1 MGLLETDFLQL
12 RIIQVIEINEQLPLR
27 CKRVI
32 LIDGKAVAQTVKSQV
47 ATQVQKFKTKYKKTP
62 QLAVVNVGDDPASK
76 IYLRNKEKSCAEVGI
91 QSLRFSLDKEKSQ
104 EELDALI
111 TKLNADS
118 DVNGILVQL
127 PMPDHFSV
135 EAVLAAMNPL
145 KDADGFH
152 PENLG
157 LLMSGRPRVKP
168 CTPFGVMKM
177 LEHYKFDLKG
187 KHVVVVGRS
196 NIVGKPMGQLALA
209 ADATV
214 TMCHSKTADL
224 KKFTQSA
231 DIVVAAVG
239 RPRFFDKSYFNKNS
253 IVIDVGIHHVD
264 GKTCGDVNFQD
275 VENHVKALSPVPGG
289 VGQMTVAMLLQNTI
303 DLAFIQEEHRLV

>member
-1 MGLLETDFLQL
+1 M
-12 RIIQVIEINEQLPLR
+12 
-27 CKRVI
+27 I
-32 LIDGKAVAQTVKSQV
+32 LIDGKVVAQFVKTEVSKKV
-47 ATQVQKFKTKYKKTP
+47 ETYRKKFGKFP

-111 TKLNADS
+111 TKLNADP

-135 EAVLAAMNPL
+135 ETVLAAMNPL

-168 CTPFGVMKM
+168 CTPYGVMKM
-177 LEHYKFDLKG
+177 LENYKIPLKG

-196 NIVGKPMGQLALA
+196 NIVGKPMVQLALI

-214 TMCHSKTADL
+214 TVCHSKTQDL

-231 DIVVAAVG
+231 DIVVCAIG
-239 RPRFFDKSYFNKNS
+239 KPLFFDKSFFNKNS
-253 IVIDVGIHHVD
+253 VVIDVGMHHVD
-264 GKTCGDVNFQD
+264 GKTCGDVI
-275 VENHVKALSPVPGG
+275 VTAIS
-289 VGQMTVAMLLQNTI
+289 
-303 DLAFIQEEHRLV
+303 